1 VNTVNQAAKPTNKQ
15 VSYQTRQWVTLMWV
29 MLPLLTLGVGIFDGR
44 QLPLSQLLQSLLLI
58 AVINILVLSVFGHLT
73 IKMTAQELQW
83 QFGVFGWPSW
93 RLKYSDITHVE
104 VCQTM
109 WFEGKGIRF
118 TREGMLYN
126 AAGNGAVRITK
137 ADGKKIRIGTAN
149 PEVLCAQI
157 STQIS
162 AQLGTTSLMQS

>member
-1 VNTVNQAAKPTNKQ
+1 VNTVNPATNPTNQ
-15 VSYQTRQWVTLMWV
+15 QASYQTRQWVTLMWM

-44 QLPLSQLLQSLLLI
+44 QLPVPQLLKSLLLI
-58 AVINILVLSVFGHLT
+58 AVINLLVLGVFGHLT

-93 RLKYSDITHVE
+93 CLTYTDMVHVE

-137 ADGKKIRIGTAN
+137 SDGKKIRIGTAE
-149 PEVLCAQI
+149 PEILCAKLNAQI
-157 STQIS
+157 ER
-162 AQLGTTSLMQS
+162 

>member
-1 VNTVNQAAKPTNKQ
+1 VNTVNQTANPMNKQ
-15 VSYQTRQWVTLMWV
+15 TSYQTRQWVTLLWM

-44 QLPLSQLLQSLLLI
+44 QLAVSQLLQSLLLI
-58 AVINILVLSVFGHLT
+58 AVINLLVLSVFGHLT
-73 IKMTAQELQW
+73 IKMTAQELHW
-83 QFGVFGWPSW
+83 HFGVFGWPSW

-126 AAGNGAVRITK
+126 ATGNGAVRITK
-137 ADGKKIRIGTAN
+137 ADGKKIRIGTAE
-149 PEVLCAQI
+149 PEILCAKLN
-157 STQIS
+157 
-162 AQLGTTSLMQS
+162 AQMER